1 LKLALPKE
9 IVVTNQITIG
19 IIGDFSPEN
28 PTHLKT
34 NSALTDASRLLA
46 RDIGIEWLSTVELE
60 SASSGERLRRCDG
73 LWCSPGSPYQSME
86 GALTGIR
93 FAREHGV
100 PFVGTCGGFQHAVI
114 EYARNV
120 LHCADADTEESNPSA
135 SNLFITRLVCS
146 VFDKTLTVRIKPGS
160 RVSQYTGKAEIAE
173 HYYCNFGLNPDS
185 KEAIDKGGLKVTGE
199 DPDGEARIVELPEHP
214 FFVGT
219 LFLPQQ
225 SSTAAAPHP
234 LIVAF
239 LEAAG
244 SVVSGQ
250 WSVAG

>member
-1 LKLALPKE
+1 M
-9 IVVTNQITIG
+9 VVANPITIG
-19 IIGDFSPEN
+19 IIGDFNPEN
-28 PTHLKT
+28 ETHLKT
-34 NSALTDASRLLA
+34 NSALNDAA
-46 RDIGIEWLSTVELE
+46 RSLDREIKIEWLPTPDLE
-60 SASSGERLRRCDG
+60 SASSEQLLRRCDG

-86 GALTGIR
+86 GALTGIK
-93 FAREHGV
+93 FARDRGV
-100 PFVGTCGGFQHAVI
+100 AFIGTCGGFQHAVI

-120 LHCADADTEESNPSA
+120 LHCADADTEESSPSA

-160 RVSQYTGKAEIAE
+160 RVSQYIRKPEIEE

-185 KEAIDKGGLKVTGE
+185 KEAIDKGGFKVTGE
-199 DPDGEARIVELPEHP
+199 DPNGEARIVELPEHR

-234 LIVAF
+234 LILAF

-244 SVVSGQ
+244 AVAHGQ